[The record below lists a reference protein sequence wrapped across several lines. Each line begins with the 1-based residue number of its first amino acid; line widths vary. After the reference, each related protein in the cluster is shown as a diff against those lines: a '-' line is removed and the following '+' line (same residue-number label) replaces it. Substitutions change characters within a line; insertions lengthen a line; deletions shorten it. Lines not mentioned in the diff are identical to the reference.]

1 MFGDIIN
8 YVSEAVPYVFIVALG
23 IGLILALIVW
33 VINNIDYIIASVVF
47 VGVSI
52 GLPLLIVAVTSIAVF
67 YLWNALLPDLFEW
80 PRISL
85 WQACGLNFLCA
96 ILFRTPQLPKK
107 STWQKWVE

>member
-8 YVSEAVPYVFIVALG
+8 YVSEAVPYVFVVAH
-23 IGLILALIVW
+23 AR
-33 VINNIDYIIASVVF
+33 S
-47 VGVSI
+47 
-52 GLPLLIVAVTSIAVF
+52 AVTSIAVF